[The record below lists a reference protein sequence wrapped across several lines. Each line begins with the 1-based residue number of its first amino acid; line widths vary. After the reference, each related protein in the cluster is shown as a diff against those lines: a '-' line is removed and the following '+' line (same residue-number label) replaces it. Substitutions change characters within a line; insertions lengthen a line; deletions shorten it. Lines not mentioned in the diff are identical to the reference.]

1 MFQTQTSIA
10 NMRDRAPAPY
20 VDRFARNGWCI
31 MPDALPAQRINRL
44 DDDLA
49 EAFERTPY
57 CRGPFYGEPTKRLG
71 RLPLRSVHSEALICH
86 ERILEIVHHFL
97 APWCDHVQLNTTQAI
112 AIDPGAPAQA
122 PHRDQDM
129 CHGPKG
135 EMEYLLN
142 VIWPLTP
149 FHPDNGATRLWPG
162 SHGSAAI
169 EGDAPH
175 EEQAVSPVLAP
186 GSALLF
192 PGSTLHGA
200 GANRSGS
207 VRRAAVI
214 GYSLGWLK
222 PYENP
227 WLAYP
232 PQVARH
238 FSSELA
244 KLAGYVQ
251 HRPNLGNFEG
261 QCPSTLL
268 TGGPE
273 LMTGPRD
280 ALLLE
285 LAEMVEAYCRAQRV
299 PG

>member
-1 MFQTQTSIA
+1 MVQTQTSIA
-10 NMRDRAPAPY
+10 NMRDCAPAPY
-20 VDRFARNGWCI
+20 VDQLARKGWCI

-49 EAFERTPY
+49 EAFERAPY
-57 CRGPFYGEPTKRLG
+57 CRGPFYGETTKRLG

-86 ERILEIVHHFL
+86 ARISEIVHHFL
-97 APWCDHVQLNTTQAI
+97 GPWCDHVQLNTPQAI
-112 AIDPGAPAQA
+112 AVDPGAPAQA

-129 CHGPKG
+129 FHGPKG
-135 EMEYLLN
+135 GMEYLLN

-149 FHPDNGATRLWPG
+149 FDPHNGATRLWPG

-169 EGDAPH
+169 EGSTVQ
-175 EEQAVSPVLAP
+175 EEQAVAPVLAP

-192 PGSTLHGA
+192 LGSTLHGA

-207 VRRAAVI
+207 VPRAVVI

-222 PYENP
+222 PYEHL

-232 PQVARH
+232 PLVARH
-238 FSSELA
+238 FSPELA

-273 LMTGPRD
+273 PMTELRD
-280 ALLLE
+280 ALLPQQ
-285 LAEMVEAYCRAQRV
+285 ADMVEAYCRAQRV

>member
-1 MFQTQTSIA
+1 MFQTQSSIA
-10 NMRDRAPAPY
+10 NMRDRALVPY
-20 VDRFARNGWCI
+20 VDQLARDGWCI
-31 MPDALPAQRINRL
+31 MPDALPAQRITRL

-49 EAFERTPY
+49 EGFGRAPY
-57 CRGPFYGEPTKRLG
+57 CRGPFYGDTTKRLG

-86 ERILEIVHHFL
+86 EQILEIVQQFL
-97 APWCDHVQLNTTQAI
+97 GPWCDHVQLNTTQAI

-129 CHGPKG
+129 FHGPKG

-149 FHPDNGATRLWPG
+149 FHPGNGATRLWPG
-162 SHGSAAI
+162 SHGRAAI
-169 EGDAPH
+169 EGSTVH
-175 EEQAVSPVLAP
+175 EEQAVAPVLAP

-192 PGSTLHGA
+192 LGSTLHGA

-207 VRRAAVI
+207 IRRAVVI

-227 WLAYP
+227 WLSYP
-232 PQVARH
+232 PQVARR
-238 FSSELA
+238 FSSQLA
-244 KLAGYVQ
+244 ALAGYVQ

-261 QCPSTLL
+261 QCPSKLL

-273 LMTGPRD
+273 QLTGPCD
-280 ALLLE
+280 ALLPE
-285 LAEMVEAYCRAQRV
+285 QAEMVEAYCRAQRV

>member
-1 MFQTQTSIA
+1 MVQTQTLIA
-10 NMRDRAPAPY
+10 NMRGHALAPY
-20 VDRFARNGWCI
+20 VDQLARDGWCVI
-31 MPDALPAQRINRL
+31 PDALPAQRITRL

-49 EAFERTPY
+49 EGFERAPY
-57 CRGPFYGEPTKRLG
+57 CRGPFYGETTKRLG

-86 ERILEIVHHFL
+86 ARILKIVQQFL
-97 APWCDHVQLNTTQAI
+97 GPWCDHVQLNTTQAI

-129 CHGPKG
+129 FHGPKG

-162 SHGSAAI
+162 SHGRAAT
-169 EGDAPH
+169 EGDAVQ
-175 EEQAVSPVLAP
+175 EEQAVAPVLAP

-192 PGSTLHGA
+192 LGSTLHGA
-200 GANRSGS
+200 GANRSRS
-207 VRRAAVI
+207 VRRAVVI

-232 PQVARH
+232 PQVARR
-238 FSSELA
+238 FSSKLA
-244 KLAGYVQ
+244 ALAGYVQ

-273 LMTGPRD
+273 LLTGPCD
-280 ALLLE
+280 ALLPE
-285 LAEMVEAYCRAQRV
+285 QAEMVEAYCRAQRV

>member
-1 MFQTQTSIA
+1 MFQSQTSDA
-10 NMRDRAPAPY
+10 HMCDHALTPHVDQLARD
-20 VDRFARNGWCI
+20 GWCI
-31 MPDALPAQRINRL
+31 MPDALPAERISRL

-49 EAFERTPY
+49 EGFDRAPY
-57 CRGPFYGEPTKRLG
+57 CRGPFYGETTKRLG

-86 ERILEIVHHFL
+86 ARILEIVHHFL
-97 APWCDHVQLNTTQAI
+97 GPWCDHVQLNTTQAI

-129 CHGPKG
+129 FHGPKG

-162 SHGSAAI
+162 SHGRAAI
-169 EGDAPH
+169 ESSAVH
-175 EEQAVSPVLAP
+175 EEQAVAPVLAP

-192 PGSTLHGA
+192 LGSTLHGA
-200 GANRSGS
+200 GANRTGS
-207 VRRAAVI
+207 IRRAVVI

-232 PQVARH
+232 PQVARR
-238 FSSELA
+238 FSSQLA

-273 LMTGPRD
+273 LMTGPSD
-280 ALLLE
+280 ALLPE
-285 LAEMVEAYCRAQRV
+285 QAEMVEAYRRAQRV

>member
-97 APWCDHVQLNTTQAI
+97 APWCDSVQLNTTQAI

-207 VRRAAVI
+207 ARRAAVI

-273 LMTGPRD
+273 LMTRPRD

-285 LAEMVEAYCRAQRV
+285 QAEMVEAYCRAQRV

>member
-1 MFQTQTSIA
+1 MFQSQTPVDGA
-10 NMRDRAPAPY
+10 CDRAIIPF
-20 VDRFARNGWCI
+20 VDQLARDGWCI
-31 MPDALPAQRINRL
+31 MPDALPAPIISRL

-49 EAFERTPY
+49 EGFDRAPY
-57 CRGPFYGEPTKRLG
+57 CRGPFYGETTKRLG

-86 ERILEIVHHFL
+86 AGILAIVQRFL
-97 APWCDHVQLNTTQAI
+97 GRWCDHVQLNTTQAI

-129 CHGPKG
+129 FHGPKG

-149 FHPDNGATRLWPG
+149 FHPENGGTRIWPR
-162 SHGSAAI
+162 SHGSAALGEASI
-169 EGDAPH
+169 H
-175 EEQAVSPVLAP
+175 EEQAVAPVLAP

-192 PGSTLHGA
+192 LGSTMHGA
-200 GANRSGS
+200 GANRSAS
-207 VRRAAVI
+207 VRRAVVI

-232 PQVARH
+232 PSVARR
-238 FSSELA
+238 FSSALA
-244 KLAGYVQ
+244 ALAGYIQ

-261 QCPSTLL
+261 QCPSKLL

-273 LMTGPRD
+273 LMTGPED
-280 ALLLE
+280 ALLPAQ
-285 LAEMVEAYCRAQRV
+285 AEMVEAYCRAQQV

>member
-1 MFQTQTSIA
+1 MCDHTLAPQVDQLA
-10 NMRDRAPAPY
+10 RD
-20 VDRFARNGWCI
+20 GWCI
-31 MPDALPAQRINRL
+31 MPDALPTQHITRL

-49 EAFERTPY
+49 AGFGRAPY
-57 CRGPFYGEPTKRLG
+57 CHGPFYGETTKRLG

-86 ERILEIVHHFL
+86 TRILEIVHHFL

-112 AIDPGAPAQA
+112 AIDPGAPAQV

-129 CHGPKG
+129 FHGPKG

-162 SHGSAAI
+162 SHGRAAI
-169 EGDAPH
+169 ESSAVH
-175 EEQAVSPVLAP
+175 EEQAVAPVLAP

-192 PGSTLHGA
+192 LGSTLHGA
-200 GANRSGS
+200 GANRTGS
-207 VRRAAVI
+207 VRRAVVI

-232 PQVARH
+232 PQVARR
-238 FSSELA
+238 FSSQLA

-273 LMTGPRD
+273 LMTGPSD
-280 ALLLE
+280 ALLPE
-285 LAEMVEAYCRAQRV
+285 QAEMVEAYRRAQRV

>member
-1 MFQTQTSIA
+1 MFQTQTFIT
-10 NMRDRAPAPY
+10 NMRDHALAPY
-20 VDRFARNGWCI
+20 VDQLARDGWCI
-31 MPDALPAQRINRL
+31 MPDALPAQHIARL

-49 EAFERTPY
+49 EAFDRAPY
-57 CRGPFYGEPTKRLG
+57 CNGPFYGETTKRLG
-71 RLPLRSVHSEALICH
+71 RLPLRSVHSEAFICH

-129 CHGPKG
+129 FHGPKG

-162 SHGSAAI
+162 SHGRAAI
-169 EGDAPH
+169 ESSIVQ
-175 EEQAVSPVLAP
+175 EEQAVAPVLAP

-192 PGSTLHGA
+192 LGSTLHGA

-207 VRRAAVI
+207 VRRAVVI

-232 PQVARH
+232 PSLARH
-238 FSSELA
+238 FSPELA
-244 KLAGYVQ
+244 ALAGYVQ

-261 QCPSTLL
+261 QCPSKLL

-280 ALLLE
+280 ALLPE
-285 LAEMVEAYCRAQRV
+285 QAEMVEAYCRAQ
-299 PG
+299 GATG